1 MGGYKFIWGTA
12 LVPILTSF
20 ILYIFQF
27 SYSQHNIGPRI
38 SGNII
43 DAKTREPIANANIF
57 ISNSSIG
64 TASDKN
70 GYFEL
75 RNFPYGRYEIIAS
88 VIGYEILNAKIG
100 IYNNGRR
107 NLRFEMYKQPIQ
119 MGEVIVSAKGSRKR
133 KSNLS
138 RFRKA
143 LLGTSKNGKNSYI
156 TNEEVIRF
164 NEDVFGYFIAYA
176 DEPIKIVNHSLGYDI
191 HYVLEDFE
199 LTKGHIK
206 YTGYPHFIEKTATT
220 YHDSVDWLDNRID
233 TYLGSFRHFLTTIC
247 ENYELTD
254 GDTTKRP
261 MVFKWG
267 DTIKH
272 NVKVTYGDISHI
284 EEQGFYVLQIDSLK
298 NIRKR
303 ANDPYEIKPIPVGI
317 RQLVNTNCFLTETN
331 NPNEMYLQFDG
342 SLEITYNNELFPFK
356 KSDDSNGASWITI
369 ISDSTILDKQG
380 RYFDIYAIKT
390 SGLWSKERVADML
403 PFDYEVKKNKTYKEL
418 L

>member
-1 MGGYKFIWGTA
+1 MKYLITILIGISSC
-12 LVPILTSF
+12 LV
-20 ILYIFQF
+20 
-27 SYSQHNIGPRI
+27 SQEPAKPRI
-38 SGNII
+38 CGNII
-43 DAKTREPIANANIF
+43 DAETREPIANANIF

-75 RNFPYGRYEIIAS
+75 RNLFYGRYEIIAT
-88 VIGYEILNAKIG
+88 VIGYEVLNAKIG
-100 IYNNGRR
+100 IYNNDRR

-119 MGEVIVSAKGSRKR
+119 LPEVIVSAKGSWKRKR
-133 KSNLS
+133 NLS

-143 LLGTSKNGKNSYI
+143 LLGTSQNGKKSYI
-156 TNEEVIRF
+156 TNEDVIRF
-164 NEDVFGYFIAYA
+164 KNDIHGMLIAYA

-199 LTKGHIK
+199 LSSGYVK

-220 YHDSVDWLDNRID
+220 YHDSVDWFENRRE

-247 ENYELTD
+247 ENYELTG
-254 GDTTKRP
+254 GDTTKRS

-267 DTIKH
+267 DAIRH

-303 ANDPYEIKPIPVGI
+303 ANNPYEVKPIPLGT
-317 RQLVNTNCFLTETN
+317 RQLVNTNCFLKETD
-331 NPNEMYLQFDG
+331 NPNEMYLKFDG
-342 SLEITYNNELFPFK
+342 SLEVTYNNDQFPFGNK
-356 KSDDSNGASWITI
+356 DDSKGRSWITI
-369 ISDSTILDKQG
+369 IGDSTILDKQG

-390 SGLWSKERVADML
+390 SGLWSKERVADVL
-403 PFDYEVKKNKTYKEL
+403 PFDYTIGEE
-418 L
+418 

>member
-1 MGGYKFIWGTA
+1 MKYLITLLIGISSC
-12 LVPILTSF
+12 LV
-20 ILYIFQF
+20 
-27 SYSQHNIGPRI
+27 SQESVKPRI
-38 SGNII
+38 FGNII
-43 DAKTREPIANANIF
+43 DAETREPIANANIF
-57 ISNSSIG
+57 VSNSSIG

-75 RNFPYGRYEIIAS
+75 RNLPYGRYEIIAS
-88 VIGYEILNAKIG
+88 VIGYEMLNAKIG
-100 IYNNGRR
+100 IYNDNRR

-119 MGEVIVSAKGSRKR
+119 LPEVIVSAKGSWKRKR
-133 KSNLS
+133 NLS

-143 LLGTSKNGKNSYI
+143 LLGTSQNGKNSYI

-176 DEPIKIVNHSLGYDI
+176 DEPIKIVNNSLGYDI

-199 LTKGHIK
+199 LSGGYVK
-206 YTGYPHFIEKTATT
+206 YTGYPHFIEKIATT
-220 YHDSVDWLDNRID
+220 YHDSVDWFDNRID

-247 ENYELTD
+247 ENFELTS

-261 MVFKWG
+261 IVFKWG
-267 DTIKH
+267 DAIRH
-272 NVKVTYGDISHI
+272 SVKVTYGDITLI
-284 EEQGFYVLQIDSLK
+284 EEQGFYILQIDSLK

-303 ANDPYEIKPIPVGI
+303 ATDLYEVKPISVGN

-342 SLEITYNNELFPFK
+342 SLEVTYSKDLFPFGNR
-356 KSDDSNGASWITI
+356 DDSKGTSWIKI
-369 ISDSTILDKQG
+369 IGDSTILDKHG

-390 SGLWSKERVADML
+390 IGLWSKERVADML
-403 PFDYEVKKNKTYKEL
+403 PFDYSIGEE
-418 L
+418 